1 MKQVWQKVLSISLA
15 ACLAAGTLAMPAS
28 AASAQAEPAGG
39 VMETLL
45 EVPILGDLIRLF
57 TGTEESDDAA
67 ATQETAT
74 REAATSETAT
84 GETAHPQATPET
96 GRSQAVTAADWP
108 DTWMAGSIAPE
119 GIYPAGDPDAARSL
133 TVATPL
139 WSDITLGENLTFRAA
154 NREETNFGSLA
165 ADAVAYAVA
174 ATDVWQQNPDL
185 YGLPL
190 VTLVDGASL
199 LATVPAGT
207 TLDETNIGTYLSD
220 DAVSLVLV
228 TGDKLNDILNSAL
241 AQMLDADSEQY
252 GNFPQLSGLRVTYQ
266 TTDGDLQ
273 ITGAWL
279 AGLDGETEVDRAG
292 QTTRLALALPT
303 DLCEYY
309 AMTPENG
316 YTDYLASDSTGGE
329 QGTSITL
336 QSALLDLPKTCDGET
351 LAALL
356 ARQGSTGRILPVTAG
371 TYSARIQ
378 TTGTAAAGS
387 VTVYVDGAAVTA
399 QLAAD
404 GWLTIDG
411 LTAGSHTV
419 RLTPDGEARYISSVT
434 ALGTASGT
442 RLPALAQ
449 PEGWAQAV
457 ATATPAPTPA
467 PAASSQQQTTTT
479 TTTASATPTPSP
491 TPTPA
496 PVVPAATATPRPART
511 AAPVEDPLEGTII
524 GVTPAPTLEPTAT
537 PEPTPTPTPDPEEV
551 QQSEQLRQTSS
562 MLPLYVGIGVLVIG
576 AAILAV
582 VLIRRRGEGGD
593 KSSRYHARKK

>member
-1 MKQVWQKVLSISLA
+1 MKQVWQKVLSIGLA

-28 AASAQAEPAGG
+28 AASARAEPAGG

-57 TGTEESDDAA
+57 TGAEESDDAT

-74 REAATSETAT
+74 REAATPETAT
-84 GETAHPQATPET
+84 GETAQSQATPET
-96 GRSQAVTAADWP
+96 GRSKTVTAADWP
-108 DTWMAGSIAPE
+108 ESWMAGSIAPE

-133 TVATPL
+133 TVTAPL

-154 NREETNFGSLA
+154 NREETNFGSLT

-174 ATDVWQQNPDL
+174 STDVWQQNPDL

-190 VTLVDGASL
+190 VTLVNGASL
-199 LATVPAGT
+199 LETVPAGT
-207 TLDETNIGTYLSD
+207 TLDEINIGTYLSD

-241 AQMLDADSEQY
+241 AQMLDSDSEQY
-252 GNFPQLSGLRVTYQ
+252 GDFPQLSGLRVTYQ
-266 TTDGDLQ
+266 SVVGNLQ
-273 ITGAWL
+273 AAGAWL
-279 AGLDGETEVDRAG
+279 AGLDGETEVDRSG
-292 QTTRLALALPT
+292 QTTRLALALPA

-309 AMTPENG
+309 ALTPENG
-316 YTDYLASDSTGGE
+316 YTDYLSVTRSAGQPSAAV
-329 QGTSITL
+329 TL
-336 QSALLDLPKTCDGET
+336 QSALLDLPRNCDAAT
-351 LAALL
+351 LAVLMG
-356 ARQGSTGRILPVTAG
+356 RQGSTGRILPVTAG
-371 TYSARIQ
+371 TYSVRIQ

-411 LTAGSHTV
+411 LTPGSHTI
-419 RLTPDGEARYISSVT
+419 RLTTDGEARYVSSVT
-434 ALGTASGT
+434 ALGVASGT
-442 RLPALAQ
+442 QLPALTQ

-457 ATATPAPTPA
+457 STATPAPTPA
-467 PAASSQQQTTTT
+467 PAASAQQQTTTT
-479 TTTASATPTPSP
+479 TTSSATPTPSP
-491 TPTPA
+491 TPAAA
-496 PVVPAATATPRPART
+496 PVLPAATATPRPART

-524 GVTPAPTLEPTAT
+524 GVTPAPTLEPTPT
-537 PEPTPTPTPDPEEV
+537 PAPTPTPTPDPEEQ
-551 QQSEQLRQTSS
+551 QQSEQLRQASS